1 MKFGERLE
9 EASVPGWSLHNVD
22 YNSLK
27 HQIKAH
33 TSRDQATAAMTIPGQ
48 QDHALRRFED
58 AFYLELCSQHNR
70 VGLFVISKADEISR
84 RLRHLSGLAHQ
95 LMLKCADTR
104 GLSTRRQ
111 RRFAK
116 YQTQIE
122 ECGRDIQAL
131 GRFVDAQVTAFR
143 KILKKYKHCIVCLAY
158 ATDVC
163 IGFQC
168 PSITSLMQA
177 TAQCRSWLTCGTRL
191 QKWTGSTTLGS
202 RFKDNV
208 LGNPKSFTHYNFAP
222 LRLQYR
228 ELRTDLDAAS
238 PLDGNL
244 AELRP
249 PPPTESRD
257 PACRKARRDSRR
269 SSYSIPATTP
279 APPPTTYWN
288 EYDHGSEAGDQ
299 EDDAYVIY
307 IDPNADDEFPGLA
320 YVKNML
326 GGKVDQVRHW
336 LQSQKSRNAAAT
348 SASVSSP
355 SETQSLLT
363 SGASTDYFTIAG
375 RRPPTSEDG
384 YRSSSDEGG
393 PHQAQ
398 TLGFAHTYSYSST
411 SSAIADPKMS
421 GSYEDR
427 VLTRGV
433 VLAFVAA
440 FVLLGVSGLL
450 VATGRRH
457 LRLEVD
463 AGATLGSV
471 VSLSC
476 ACMGLGA
483 MLYRQYPAGYLYCL
497 AVWAAFVT
505 VCALNGILLVL
516 VASNSSF

>member
-1 MKFGERLE
+1 MGLIGSSENSTKMKFGERLE

-33 TSRDQATAAMTIPGQ
+33 TSRDQATAMTIPGQ
-48 QDHALRRFED
+48 LDHALRRFED

-70 VGLFVISKADEISR
+70 VGLFVTSKADEISR

-104 GLSTRRQ
+104 GLSTKRQ

-122 ECGRDIQAL
+122 ECGQDIQAL

-143 KILKKYKHCIVCLAY
+143 KILKKYK
-158 ATDVC
+158 
-163 IGFQC
+163 
-168 PSITSLMQA
+168 
-177 TAQCRSWLTCGTRL
+177 
-191 QKWTGSTTLGS
+191 KWTGSTTLGS

-228 ELRTDLDAAS
+228 ELRTTLDAAS

-244 AELRP
+244 AEPRP

-257 PACRKARRDSRR
+257 PACRRARRDSRR
-269 SSYSIPATTP
+269 SSHSIPVTTTP
-279 APPPTTYWN
+279 PTPPPTYWN

-299 EDDAYVIY
+299 DDDTYVIY

-320 YVKNML
+320 YVKSMF
-326 GGKVDQVRHW
+326 GGRVDQVRHW
-336 LQSQKSRNAAAT
+336 LQSQKSKNAAAT

-363 SGASTDYFTIAG
+363 SGGTSTDYFSIAG

-393 PHQAQ
+393 PPPPQHAQ
-398 TLGFAHTYSYSST
+398 TLDFPHHHTYSYSST
-411 SSAIADPKMS
+411 SLSAIAADPKTTMT
-421 GSYEDR
+421 GGYYQDR
-427 VLTRGV
+427 VLTRGIA
-433 VLAFVAA
+433 LAFAAA

-450 VATGRRH
+450 VATGRRR

-471 VSLSC
+471 ASLFC

-497 AVWAAFVT
+497 AVWAAFVA

-516 VASNSSF
+516 VASNSSGF